1 MDEYIGRKFKVR
13 SKYGLS
19 GWEDIC
25 TSCGINVYNVILDDD
40 LKEVGMIHNIH
51 VRGSQP
57 HPYEFENV
65 VWVD

>member
-1 MDEYIGRKFKVR
+1 MGDYIGKRFKVR

-19 GWEDIC
+19 SWEDIC
-25 TSCGINVYNVILDDD
+25 TSCGINVYEGILDDD
-40 LKEVGMIHNIH
+40 LKSVGTIHNIH
-51 VRGSQP
+51 VRGSND